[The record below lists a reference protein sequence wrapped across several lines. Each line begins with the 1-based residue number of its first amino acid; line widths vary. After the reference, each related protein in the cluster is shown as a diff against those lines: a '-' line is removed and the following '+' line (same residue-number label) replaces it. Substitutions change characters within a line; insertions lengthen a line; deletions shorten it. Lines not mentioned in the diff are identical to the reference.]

1 MTPILMVQWA
11 FWGLLSLILLGI
23 GVAIFEALV
32 IAGMTTRRRTVVN
45 VHNHTDLVDGHR
57 HPPLD
62 K

>member
-11 FWGLLSLILLGI
+11 FWGMLSLILLGI

-45 VHNHTDLVDGHR
+45 VHNSTRPEYPDHADDA
-57 HPPLD
+57 
-62 K
+62 